1 MLFENDHT
9 TNKSNL
15 KNNEC
20 GTKNTESD
28 QTYSTTS
35 TSTVISNKKYISRP
49 NDNTTV
55 QKDTVP
61 KNINID
67 KYDYN
72 DLTIENL
79 KDNERQLEDSN
90 SKNLDDIAT
99 VQFLDQLNLITL
111 ILMAMK

>member
-1 MLFENDHT
+1 MIRECQTNIDVEFRKGHNI
-9 TNKSNL
+9 NKSYL
-15 KNNEC
+15 TNNEC
-20 GTKNTESD
+20 GTKHTESD

-90 SKNLDDIAT
+90 S
-99 VQFLDQLNLITL
+99 
-111 ILMAMK
+111 